1 MQEYAAIKDLTA
13 YTDRMSKGLIDKL
26 FFVDKIDPG
35 AVVDYG
41 SADGLLLKQLGL
53 WYPDA
58 SFVGFDTDGEMNCNA
73 KKRCSEDAFY
83 FTDEWSDVEVMVRRW
98 KGEGRK
104 VALNLSSI
112 IHEVYHYMEPHE
124 VDSFWVRVFG
134 TEFDFIVIRD
144 MIPAR
149 SVDRPSDVNDVMKVY
164 RKFLNTKVLH
174 DFQNVW
180 GGIEGN
186 RNLVHFLL
194 KYKYLEPNWDREVKE
209 NYLPLYRED
218 LLAMIP
224 VGYEVLYHE
233 HYALPHLKRTVKAEL
248 GIEVKDPTHLKLII
262 ERTGD

>member
-124 VDSFWVRVFG
+124 VDSFWVASLRDWLSTSSSFG
-134 TEFDFIVIRD
+134 T
-144 MIPAR
+144 
-149 SVDRPSDVNDVMKVY
+149 
-164 RKFLNTKVLH
+164 
-174 DFQNVW
+174 
-180 GGIEGN
+180 
-186 RNLVHFLL
+186 
-194 KYKYLEPNWDREVKE
+194 
-209 NYLPLYRED
+209 
-218 LLAMIP
+218 
-224 VGYEVLYHE
+224 
-233 HYALPHLKRTVKAEL
+233 
-248 GIEVKDPTHLKLII
+248 
-262 ERTGD
+262 